1 MPGIG
6 SLRNSPRSSPV
17 LASPITKMIDDTT
30 RQRVRQFRRAAG
42 LSQAEL
48 SRRTGIHPA
57 SICQLERGHIRCWP
71 GHLARIAR
79 ALKVTVDELRGAA

>member
-1 MPGIG
+1 M
-6 SLRNSPRSSPV
+6 
-17 LASPITKMIDDTT
+17 TKMIDGTT
-30 RQRVRQFRRAAG
+30 RHRVRQLRKAAG

-79 ALKVTVDELRGAA
+79 ALNVTVDELRGAA

>member
-1 MPGIG
+1 M
-6 SLRNSPRSSPV
+6 
-17 LASPITKMIDDTT
+17 TKMTDGTT
-30 RQRVRQFRRAAG
+30 RHRVRQLRKAAG

-57 SICQLERGHIRCWP
+57 SICQLEKGYICVWP

-79 ALKVTVDELRGAA
+79 ALKVTVDDLRDGKAADA